1 MIRIAIAFAVFAFMT
16 AQASAYPSWWRGKLP
31 ACDERGVLAQVQ
43 KRIAYGSPRVLGYHL
58 AIETFEAIGQDAVN
72 VHGASWIDRRYCT
85 ATAWL
90 SNGKSSEVVYLIEAT
105 QGFAGIGYKVQSC
118 LPGYDRWRVYDAWC
132 RSIRP

>member
-1 MIRIAIAFAVFAFMT
+1 MIRIAIGLIAFAIMT

-31 ACDERGVLAQVQ
+31 GCDEPGVLAQVQ

-58 AIETFEAIGQDAVN
+58 DIEAFDAIAQDAVKAN
-72 VHGASWIDRRYCT
+72 GPSWINRRYCT

-105 QGFAGIGYKVQSC
+105 QGFAGVGYKVQSC